1 MKRLKLVKQ
10 IKYALFSDLEMD
22 AVQVQI
28 PPPSFPRWE
37 IEADMPAIC
46 FFFFKTTFISYI
58 GNQGI
63 NYDEALILLK
73 EHSLPPGPL
82 RNLILMSETFHHAL
96 VTLDNHFGSPM
107 DELATLKSKIIE
119 RDILPLQ
126 YTYDSILRNLREI
139 SKYLM
144 IYNHVFS
151 PYEDLTLDEIA
162 QSQSSWVPRDR
173 TFLIQ
178 GNREA
183 LVRARTERGI
193 PYSVGYQ
200 KGVMRAISN
209 YSNLLLAERLR
220 SSLSPS
226 LTPPLA

>member
-1 MKRLKLVKQ
+1 
-10 IKYALFSDLEMD
+10 MD

-37 IEADMPAIC
+37 IEADIPAIC

-82 RNLILMSETFHHAL
+82 RDIIIMSETFHHAL

-107 DELATLKSKIIE
+107 NELATLKSKILE
-119 RDILPLQ
+119 KDILPLQ
-126 YTYDSILRNLREI
+126 YTYDFILHNLKDI
-139 SKYLM
+139 YKYLI

-151 PYEDLTLDEIA
+151 PYEDLTLEEISR
-162 QSQSSWVPRDR
+162 SQLSWIPRDR
-173 TFLIQ
+173 STSVIQ
-178 GNREA
+178 RNREE
-183 LVRARTERGI
+183 LLRARTERGI

-200 KGVMRAISN
+200 KGVMKAIAS
-209 YSNLLLAERLR
+209 YSDLLLAERLR
-220 SSLSPS
+220 SSLSHS